1 MDRYHIPVDPS
12 VNYAKDKLDIFCEL
26 LFNFHLLSKALF
38 TTSLD
43 RETCYNAF
51 KGFVDIVRFNDAAC
65 SKIIE
70 LRTRH
75 ETITSVS
82 GRDDSQLTSLLLELL
97 VWRDANFS
105 LSNSAA
111 CNRRIRSAYS
121 MAFDI
126 LNVLSKSINSE
137 LSKLDGAQRLYE
149 ARSLKEGSKEN
160 VLHPVFIEPKW
171 AIVAED
177 ILKDC
182 SPNVKGVW
190 LAYFHFTIITDNA
203 IEKHLHEVTDAAAT
217 IYRDYSLTSPD
228 YYRCPMVITEDM
240 LRALLYSC
248 YTDNPFLYYDCSSED
263 EYIREKTI
271 MDKIFEPPHGLIFC
285 IARSALSIQPSL
297 IRQNFSNRSQS
308 IRLYRNLLKILR
320 LKIFFVL
327 REIIVPHEQVFD
339 YYKEVFPKDAGW
351 VCELKQD
358 SEQIQNSWS
367 SKRQDVLIRYYPKI
381 RLLIDS
387 MGWVFNSTLSH

>member
-1 MDRYHIPVDPS
+1 
-12 VNYAKDKLDIFCEL
+12 
-26 LFNFHLLSKALF
+26 
-38 TTSLD
+38 
-43 RETCYNAF
+43 
-51 KGFVDIVRFNDAAC
+51 
-65 SKIIE
+65 
-70 LRTRH
+70 
-75 ETITSVS
+75 
-82 GRDDSQLTSLLLELL
+82 
-97 VWRDANFS
+97 
-105 LSNSAA
+105 
-111 CNRRIRSAYS
+111 
-121 MAFDI
+121 MAE
-126 LNVLSKSINSE
+126 SINSE
-137 LSKLDGAQRLYE
+137 LSKLDVTQRLYE
-149 ARSLKEGSKEN
+149 VRSLKEAKKDN

-171 AIVAED
+171 TSVAED
-177 ILKDC
+177 ILKRC

-217 IYRDYSLTSPD
+217 IYRDYNLTSPD

-271 MDKIFEPPHGLIFC
+271 MEKIFEPPHGLIFC